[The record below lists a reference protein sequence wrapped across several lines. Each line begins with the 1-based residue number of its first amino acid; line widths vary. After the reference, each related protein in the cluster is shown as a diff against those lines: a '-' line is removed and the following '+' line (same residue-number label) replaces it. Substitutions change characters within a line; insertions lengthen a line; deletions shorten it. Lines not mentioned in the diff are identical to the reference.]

1 MIKPLI
7 FLILYTILPFHDFH
21 VSHTTL
27 HYNTA
32 QESIEITVRVAIDD
46 LEKTLETKSSGK
58 LKLGSPKENNS
69 SDQYIKNYFDHHLK
83 ISINEKRVGYN
94 WIGKETSKDLHDIY
108 LYFEIPDCNSYGNI
122 ESIAV
127 ENTLFLEKSHKQTNI
142 VLVEFGDLNYNL
154 NFTKDHNKKTIL
166 FQN

>member
-1 MIKPLI
+1 MIKSLI

-58 LKLGSPKENNS
+58 LKLGSPKENIS
-69 SDQYIKNYFDHHLK
+69 SNQYIKNYFDHHLQ
-83 ISINEKRVGYN
+83 ISINKKMTAYN
-94 WIGKETSKDLHDIY
+94 WIGKEIAKDLHDVY
-108 LYFEIPDCNSYGNI
+108 LYFEITDCNSNGNI
-122 ESIAV
+122 ESIAI
-127 ENTLFLEKSHKQTNI
+127 ENTLFLESSHKQTNI
-142 VLVEFGDLNYNL
+142 VLIEFGDINYNL
-154 NFTKDHNKKTIL
+154 NFNKDYIRETIV
-166 FQN
+166 F

>member
-1 MIKPLI
+1 MAKSLI

-58 LKLGSPKENNS
+58 LKLGSPKENKS
-69 SDQYIKNYFDHHLK
+69 SEQYIKNYFDHHLK
-83 ISINEKRVGYN
+83 ISINEKIASYN
-94 WIGKETSKDLHDIY
+94 WIGKEIAKDLHDIY
-108 LYFEIPDCNSYGNI
+108 LYFEIPDCNSNANI
-122 ESIAV
+122 ESITI
-127 ENTLFLEKSHKQTNI
+127 ENTLFLERSHKQINI
-142 VLVEFGDLNYNL
+142 VLVEFGVLTYNL
-154 NFTKDHNKKTIL
+154 NFTKDKNRETIL

>member
-1 MIKPLI
+1 MIKSLI

-58 LKLGSPKENNS
+58 LKLGSPKENKS
-69 SDQYIKNYFDHHLK
+69 SEQYIKNYFDHHLK
-83 ISINEKRVGYN
+83 ISINEKIASYN
-94 WIGKETSKDLHDIY
+94 WIGKEIAKDLHDIY
-108 LYFEIPDCNSYGNI
+108 LYFEIPDCNSNANI
-122 ESIAV
+122 ESITI
-127 ENTLFLEKSHKQTNI
+127 ENTLFLERSHKQINI
-142 VLVEFGDLNYNL
+142 VLVEFGVLTYNL
-154 NFTKDHNKKTIL
+154 NFTKDKNRETIL

>member
-1 MIKPLI
+1 MAKSLI

-27 HYNTA
+27 HYNKA

-46 LEKTLETKSSGK
+46 LEKTLDTKSSGK
-58 LKLGSPKENNS
+58 LKLGTPKENKS

-83 ISINEKRVGYN
+83 ISINEKIASYH
-94 WIGKETSKDLHDIY
+94 WIGKEIAKDLHDIY
-108 LYFEIPDCNSYGNI
+108 LYFEIPDCNSNANI
-122 ESIAV
+122 ESITI
-127 ENTLFLEKSHKQTNI
+127 ENTLFLERSHKQINI
-142 VLVEFGDLNYNL
+142 VLVEFGVLTYNL
-154 NFTKDHNKKTIL
+154 NFTKDKNRETIL

>member
-1 MIKPLI
+1 MTKSLI
-7 FLILYTILPFHDFH
+7 LLILYSLLPFHDFH

-46 LEKTLETKSSGK
+46 LEKILETKSSGK
-58 LKLGSPKENNS
+58 LKLGSPKENKS

-83 ISINEKRVGYN
+83 ISINEKIASYN
-94 WIGKETSKDLHDIY
+94 WIGKEIAKDLHDIY
-108 LYFEIPDCNSYGNI
+108 LYFEIPDCNSNANI
-122 ESIAV
+122 ESITI
-127 ENTLFLEKSHKQTNI
+127 ENTLFLERSHKQINI
-142 VLVEFGDLNYNL
+142 VLVEFGVLTYNL
-154 NFTKDHNKKTIL
+154 NFTKDKNRETIL

>member
-1 MIKPLI
+1 MIKSLI

-27 HYNTA
+27 HYNKA

-58 LKLGSPKENNS
+58 LKLGSQKENKS
-69 SDQYIKNYFDHHLK
+69 SDQYIKNYFDHHLQ
-83 ISINEKRVGYN
+83 ISINEKMAAYN
-94 WIGKETSKDLHDIY
+94 WIGKEIAKDLHDIY
-108 LYFEIPDCNSYGNI
+108 LYFEIHDCNSNGNI
-122 ESIAV
+122 ESIAIQ
-127 ENTLFLEKSHKQTNI
+127 NTLFLERSHKQTNI
-142 VLVEFGDLNYNL
+142 VLVEFGDLKYNL
-154 NFTKDHNKKTIL
+154 NFNKDYNKEKIL

>member
-1 MIKPLI
+1 MAKSLI

-27 HYNTA
+27 HYNKA

-58 LKLGSPKENNS
+58 LKLGSPKENKS

-83 ISINEKRVGYN
+83 ISINEKMAAYH
-94 WIGKETSKDLHDIY
+94 WIGKEISKDLHDIY
-108 LYFEIPDCNSYGNI
+108 LYFEIPDCNSNGNI
-122 ESIAV
+122 ESITI
-127 ENTLFLEKSHKQTNI
+127 ENTLFLERSHKQTNI
-142 VLVEFGDLNYNL
+142 VLVEFGDLNFNLTFNKDYNKERVV
-154 NFTKDHNKKTIL
+154 F
-166 FQN
+166 

>member
-1 MIKPLI
+1 MAKSLI

-58 LKLGSPKENNS
+58 LKLGSPKENKS

-83 ISINEKRVGYN
+83 ISINEKIASYH
-94 WIGKETSKDLHDIY
+94 WIGKEIAKDLHDIY
-108 LYFEIPDCNSYGNI
+108 LYFEIPDCNPSGKI
-122 ESIAV
+122 ESITI
-127 ENTLFLEKSHKQTNI
+127 ENTLFLESSHKQTNI
-142 VLVEFGDLNYNL
+142 VLVEFGDLNFNLTFNKDYNKERVV
-154 NFTKDHNKKTIL
+154 F
-166 FQN
+166 

>member
-1 MIKPLI
+1 MAKSLI

-83 ISINEKRVGYN
+83 ISINEKYDGDKN
-94 WIGKETSKDLHDIY
+94 
-108 LYFEIPDCNSYGNI
+108 FESPLSTGMPCLPVPCITCAFRS
-122 ESIAV
+122 
-127 ENTLFLEKSHKQTNI
+127 KQTPS
-142 VLVEFGDLNYNL
+142 
-154 NFTKDHNKKTIL
+154 
-166 FQN
+166 

>member
-1 MIKPLI
+1 MIKSLI

-27 HYNTA
+27 HYNKA

-58 LKLGSPKENNS
+58 LKLGSPKENKS
-69 SDQYIKNYFDHHLK
+69 SDQYIKNYFDHHLQ
-83 ISINEKRVGYN
+83 ISINEKMAAYN
-94 WIGKETSKDLHDIY
+94 WIGKEIAKDLHDIY
-108 LYFEIPDCNSYGNI
+108 LYFEIPDCNPSGNI
-122 ESIAV
+122 ESIAI
-127 ENTLFLEKSHKQTNI
+127 ENTLFLERSHKQTNI

-154 NFTKDHNKKTIL
+154 NFTKDYIKETIV
-166 FQN
+166 F